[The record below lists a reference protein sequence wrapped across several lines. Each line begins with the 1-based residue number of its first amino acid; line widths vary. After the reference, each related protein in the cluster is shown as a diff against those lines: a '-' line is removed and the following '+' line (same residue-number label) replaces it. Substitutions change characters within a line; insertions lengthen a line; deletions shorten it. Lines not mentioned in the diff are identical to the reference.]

1 MDDVRM
7 FMIDSI
13 FSYKRQ
19 KWNNNVMLIAMLLKF

>member
-19 KWNNNVMLIAMLLKF
+19 KRNNNVMLIAMLLKF